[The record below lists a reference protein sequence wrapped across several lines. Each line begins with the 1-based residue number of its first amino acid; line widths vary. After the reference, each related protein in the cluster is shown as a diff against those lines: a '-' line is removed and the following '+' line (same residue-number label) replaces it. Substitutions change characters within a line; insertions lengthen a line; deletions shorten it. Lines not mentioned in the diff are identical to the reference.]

1 MMNARLF
8 DFRLGRRSPFNAAI
22 NFIDSNSASHSR
34 ETRQAVEILK
44 EKKRKEKK
52 KKEELRKQR
61 MELENRVIRLS
72 ARALSQLG
80 PF

>member
-34 ETRQAVEILK
+34 ETRQAVEDLERK
-44 EKKRKEKK
+44 KKKKKRKKK
-52 KKEELRKQR
+52 
-61 MELENRVIRLS
+61 S
-72 ARALSQLG
+72 
-80 PF
+80 